1 MPARDRGV
9 AAAFARVRNEDRR
22 LGPWMMRHHDALMNE
37 IGTDRIEWASPL
49 AVFASLGLTDE
60 HGQSL
65 TRDTASRTWRRV
77 RIAVAAARQAEARTM
92 PRPGEI
98 APGVRL
104 VPPIGIPSPQR
115 VHAPVPPVVLAA
127 GVPGVAPGGAEEATE
142 HIRSVLDAM
151 GAARVPLPRQPSP
164 SPPAAARRAH
174 DRISDP

>member
-1 MPARDRGV
+1 MPARDRGI
-9 AAAFARVRNEDRR
+9 AAAFARVRAGDRR
-22 LGPWMMRHHDALMNE
+22 LAPWMSRHHDELLKE
-37 IGTDRIEWASPL
+37 LGTGRIEWASPL

-60 HGQSL
+60 HGRSL

-77 RIAVAAARQAEARTM
+77 RTAVAAAKQAQARTL

-104 VPPIGIPSPQR
+104 VPPTGIPSLQR
-115 VHAPVPPVVLAA
+115 VHAPVPPDVLAA
-127 GVPGVAPGGAEEATE
+127 GVPGAAPGGAEEATE
-142 HIRSVLDAM
+142 RIRSVLDVM

-174 DRISDP
+174 DRTSDP